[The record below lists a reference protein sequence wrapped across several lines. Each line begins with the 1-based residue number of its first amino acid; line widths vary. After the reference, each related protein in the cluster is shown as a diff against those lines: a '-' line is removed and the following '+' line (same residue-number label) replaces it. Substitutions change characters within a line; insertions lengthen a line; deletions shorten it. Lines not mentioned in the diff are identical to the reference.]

1 MAQFVHHL
9 RRQFD
14 RIAALLVD
22 ADTGMAA
29 QEPFDRQF
37 VARQRALRHF
47 VRPRDLHV
55 LAAAGGYVTGRAA
68 HIIQADHTLCGE
80 ILISEF
86 RCADEAGLFLHGE
99 DALQRRMRQ
108 CIIVEKCHHISNA
121 DTVVCAKGRPFRMQ
135 KSIFHIQLERI
146 FLEVM
151 FVTRL
156 FLANHV
162 DMRLQHDRRMILIAR
177 RSRLVDDD
185 VPVGVLLVLQAVRF
199 RETHQ
204 MITQRLFMIGT
215 MRDRTDFL
223 KTIEINLTLFVY
235 HYNFN
240 MKTREKRLR
249 ADKNQ

>member
-1 MAQFVHHL
+1 MKKNELSLHQALFEDFGFYKDRIVAYSKTQAYTHQDFTDSIKALALYLLKEKEIKSIAVCVENAYTFSIVFIAAGIAADPDIKRMAQFVHHL

-22 ADTGMAA
+22 ADTGVAA

-68 HIIQADHTLCGE
+68 HIVQTDHALCGE

-108 CIIVEKCHHISNA
+108 CIIVEKCHHSSGGCGSVSSSRNA
-121 DTVVCAKGRPFRMQ
+121 
-135 KSIFHIQLERI
+135 II
-146 FLEVM
+146 
-151 FVTRL
+151 
-156 FLANHV
+156 
-162 DMRLQHDRRMILIAR
+162 
-177 RSRLVDDD
+177 
-185 VPVGVLLVLQAVRF
+185 
-199 RETHQ
+199 
-204 MITQRLFMIGT
+204 
-215 MRDRTDFL
+215 
-223 KTIEINLTLFVY
+223 
-235 HYNFN
+235 
-240 MKTREKRLR
+240 
-249 ADKNQ
+249 

>member
-9 RRQFD
+9 GRQFD
-14 RIAALLVD
+14 RIATFLVD
-22 ADTGMAA
+22 ADTGMPAG
-29 QEPFDRQF
+29 ESLYGQF
-37 VARQRALRHF
+37 ITGQCAFRHLIG
-47 VRPRDLHV
+47 PGNLHV
-55 LAAAGGYVTGRAA
+55 LAAAGGYIAGRAA

-135 KSIFHIQLERI
+135 KSVFHIQLERI

-151 FVTRL
+151 FVTRI

-162 DMRLQHDRRMILIAR
+162 DMRLQHDGRMILIAR
-177 RSRLVDDD
+177 RSRLIDDD

-223 KTIEINLTLFVY
+223 KILF
-235 HYNFN
+235 
-240 MKTREKRLR
+240 R
-249 ADKNQ
+249 